1 MSHATGGSVRV
12 PVQVPNP
19 PQPSGWVGWVVFG
32 AIMMIMA
39 GSFQIIAGL
48 VALFND
54 EYFAVT
60 SSGLLVTLDFTTWG
74 WVHLALGALVTAAGV
89 ALLAGQTWARI
100 VGVTVAVIASVV
112 NLAFLSA
119 HPVWAVVTIALDVL
133 VIYAIVVHGDELR
146 D

>member
-12 PVQVPNP
+12 PVQVPNS

>member
-1 MSHATGGSVRV
+1 MTHATQGPARV
-12 PVQVPNP
+12 PVQVPST

-60 SSGLLVTLDFTTWG
+60 SSGLLVTLDFTSWG
-74 WVHLALGALVTAAGV
+74 WIHLGLGVLVTAAGV

-100 VGVTVAVIASVV
+100 LGVTVAMIAALV